1 MTDTADAVIIG
12 GGSRFRPDSRMTEGA
27 SGAGYNGLA
36 MSSTPPP
43 FAMQQ
48 VADAIRAGLNGR
60 ADTEASPGEFEELS
74 ATYRGNLHHYREHVQ
89 KSLAEGDYL
98 QAAEKSWG
106 AYAQAI
112 KIIGADHGL
121 HIASHRSILRVADR
135 LTALVGQTE
144 DATAAALA
152 NGLLVA
158 RAMHTHFYEND
169 LPGPTVVAGA
179 GTVSTTID
187 LLQQLF
193 QGNGT
198 GGGDH
203 GDADT

>member
-1 MTDTADAVIIG
+1 
-12 GGSRFRPDSRMTEGA
+12 
-27 SGAGYNGLA
+27 

-43 FAMQQ
+43 FAMRQ

-60 ADTEASPGEFEELS
+60 ADTEASPGELEELS
-74 ATYRGNLHHYREHVQ
+74 ATYRGNLDHYREHVQ

-135 LTALVGQTE
+135 LTALVGQQDE
-144 DATAAALA
+144 AATQTLIAGLGLA
-152 NGLLVA
+152 HSL
-158 RAMHTHFYEND
+158 HTHFYEND
-169 LPGPTVVAGA
+169 LPDTTVTASVDR
-179 GTVSTTID
+179 VFSTID
-187 LLQQLF
+187 LLQELF

-198 GGGDH
+198 AGGDH

>member
-1 MTDTADAVIIG
+1 MTV
-12 GGSRFRPDSRMTEGA
+12 GA
-27 SGAGYNGLA
+27 SGAGYNGLV
-36 MSSTPPP
+36 MSSTPPS

-60 ADTEASPGEFEELS
+60 ADTDASSGEFQELS
-74 ATYRGNLHHYREHVQ
+74 ATYRGNLDHYREHVQ

-135 LTALVGQTE
+135 LAALVGQQDE
-144 DATAAALA
+144 AATQT
-152 NGLLVA
+152 LVA
-158 RAMHTHFYEND
+158 GF
-169 LPGPTVVAGA
+169 GIG
-179 GTVSTTID
+179 S
-187 LLQQLF
+187 
-193 QGNGT
+193 
-198 GGGDH
+198 
-203 GDADT
+203 

>member
-1 MTDTADAVIIG
+1 MPV
-12 GGSRFRPDSRMTEGA
+12 GA

-43 FAMQQ
+43 FAMRQ

-60 ADTEASPGEFEELS
+60 ADTDAASGEIEELS
-74 ATYRGNLHHYREHVQ
+74 ATYRGNLDHYREHVQ

-193 QGNGT
+193 QGNGLRT
-198 GGGDH
+198 AGGGH
-203 GDADT
+203 GDAET

>member
-1 MTDTADAVIIG
+1 M
-12 GGSRFRPDSRMTEGA
+12 PEGA
-27 SGAGYNGLA
+27 SSEGYNGFA
-36 MSSTPPP
+36 MSYTPPP

-48 VADAIRAGLNGR
+48 VADAVRAGLNGR
-60 ADTEASPGEFEELS
+60 ADTNASPGEFEELS
-74 ATYRGNLHHYREHVQ
+74 ATYRGNLDHYREHVQ

-121 HIASHRSILRVADR
+121 HIASHRSTLRVADR
-135 LTALVGQTE
+135 LAALVGQTE

-187 LLQQLF
+187 LLQRLF
-193 QGNGT
+193 PGNGDA
-198 GGGDH
+198 GGGH
-203 GDADT
+203 GDADP